1 MTRNVRLKGTIYE
14 KDFKAL
20 SQRARLIEDRQR
32 NYERVSES
40 RGNRDLRTWTK
51 GMEIKKAYH
60 QELYGDIKAP
70 EPLDLEIK
78 DVVSME
84 QSQDATPRVD
94 TPAPQ
99 RSYNGPRP

>member
-1 MTRNVRLKGTIYE
+1 
-14 KDFKAL
+14 
-20 SQRARLIEDRQR
+20 
-32 NYERVSES
+32 
-40 RGNRDLRTWTK
+40 
-51 GMEIKKAYH
+51 MEIKKAYH

-70 EPLDLEIK
+70 EPLDLGIK